1 MPARALQSFC
11 KKRLEGIAPRASRE
25 ALISRDRSFGRVLG
39 AFSLRLLIEQRFGE
53 SSPYSVGIE
62 EEVMIL
68 DAESLALAPEVEVLI
83 GESEQLELPGRL
95 KTELFASVVELNTDI
110 CDSVG
115 GAREALG
122 ELRRAAARIAEENG
136 LRIAAAGSHPFSD
149 PEQQQIAAD
158 PRYKE
163 FVGFAGVSARRQG
176 VSGLHVHVGMPTAD
190 ACYATLEAILPWLP
204 LVLALSANSPF
215 LAGRATGLA
224 SNRAEVLAQLPR
236 AGAPPA
242 FGSYGAWEGFVERL
256 IGLGLADD
264 YTRFWWDVRPHPRF
278 GTLEIRMPDQ
288 PTSLPVTVG
297 LTALLQALCSAVVD
311 EPAKVADR
319 GDYAQNRWAALR
331 FGPSAELIHPDG
343 NRLLPVPELAREL
356 LELVG
361 PAAEEQGSLG
371 EISALD
377 LTTCE
382 GERQLEIG
390 EREGLQAVCAD
401 LVERTLSSA

>member
-1 MPARALQSFC
+1 MPARALQSF
-11 KKRLEGIAPRASRE
+11 PRNRA
-25 ALISRDRSFGRVLG
+25 

-53 SSPYSVGIE
+53 STPFSVGVE

-68 DAESLALAPEVEVLI
+68 DAETLALAPEVELLI
-83 GESEQLELPGRL
+83 AESEKVELPGRL

-110 CDSVG
+110 CNSVG
-115 GAREALG
+115 GAHDALH
-122 ELRRAAARIAEENG
+122 ELRRAASRIAEEND

-176 VSGLHVHVGMPTAD
+176 VSGLHVHVGMSTAE
-190 ACYATLEAILPWLP
+190 ACYATLEGILPWLP
-204 LVLALSANSPF
+204 LVLALSANSPYM
-215 LAGRATGLA
+215 AGRATGLA

-242 FGSYGAWEGFVERL
+242 FGSYGAWESFVERL

-288 PTSLPVTVG
+288 PTSLAVTAA
-297 LTALLQALCSAVVD
+297 LSALLQALCASVD
-311 EPAKVADR
+311 VEQARPAER

-331 FGPSAELIHPDG
+331 FGTGAELIHPDG
-343 NRLLPVPELAREL
+343 TRLVPAPELAREL
-356 LELVG
+356 FELVG
-361 PAAEEQGSLG
+361 PAAEQLATTDELA
-371 EISALD
+371 ALD
-377 LTTCE
+377 PSTCE

-390 EREGLQAVCAD
+390 EREGLKAVCAN
-401 LVERTLSSA
+401 LVQRTLG

>member
-1 MPARALQSFC
+1 MPARALQFSF
-11 KKRLEGIAPRASRE
+11 PR
-25 ALISRDRSFGRVLG
+25 
-39 AFSLRLLIEQRFGE
+39 SLRLSMIEQAFGNSPRF
-53 SSPYSVGIE
+53 SIGIE
-62 EEVMIL
+62 EEVIIL
-68 DAESLALAPEVEVLI
+68 DAESLLLSPSVDALIE
-83 GESEQLELPGRL
+83 ESERRELPGRL
-95 KTELFASVVELNTDI
+95 KTELFASIVELNTDA
-110 CDSVG
+110 CERVADAG
-115 GAREALG
+115 EALST
-122 ELRRAAARIAEENG
+122 LRHAAAAIAAEKD
-136 LRIAAAGSHPFSD
+136 LRIAAAGTHPISD
-149 PEQQQIAAD
+149 PEQEEIASD
-158 PRYKE
+158 PRYQE

-176 VSGLHVHVGMPTAD
+176 VSGLHVHVGMPSAE
-190 ACYATLEAILPWLP
+190 ACYTTLEAILPWLP
-204 LVLALSANSPF
+204 LVLALSANSPY

-224 SNRAEVLAQLPR
+224 SNRAEILAQLPR
-236 AGAPPA
+236 SGAPPA
-242 FGSYGAWEGFVERL
+242 FGGYAAWEAFVERL

>member
-1 MPARALQSFC
+1 
-11 KKRLEGIAPRASRE
+11 
-25 ALISRDRSFGRVLG
+25 
-39 AFSLRLLIEQRFGE
+39 LIEQRFGE
-53 SSPYSVGIE
+53 SSPFSVGVE

-68 DAESLALAPEVEVLI
+68 DAETLALSPSVELLI
-83 GESEQLELPGRL
+83 GESEKLELPGRL
-95 KTELFASVVELNTDI
+95 KTELFASIIELNTDT
-110 CDSVG
+110 CSSVG
-115 GAREALG
+115 EAGEALS

-149 PEQQQIAAD
+149 PEQQQIAPD

-176 VSGLHVHVGMPTAD
+176 VSGLHVHVGIGSAD

-204 LVLALSANSPF
+204 LVLALSANSPY

-288 PTSLPVTVG
+288 PTNLALTVA
-297 LTALLQALCSAVVD
+297 LSALLQALCASVELEAAR
-311 EPAKVADR
+311 PADR

-331 FGPSAELIHPDG
+331 FGTAAELIHPDG
-343 NRLLPVPELAREL
+343 DRLVRAPALAREL
-356 LELVG
+356 LELVA
-361 PAAEEQGSLG
+361 PAAEKLG
-371 EISALD
+371 TTADLTALD
-377 LTTCE
+377 LSSCE
-382 GERQLEIG
+382 GERQLKIG
-390 EREGLQAVCAD
+390 EREGLYAACAD
-401 LVERTLSSA
+401 LVERTLG

>member
-1 MPARALQSFC
+1 
-11 KKRLEGIAPRASRE
+11 
-25 ALISRDRSFGRVLG
+25 
-39 AFSLRLLIEQRFGE
+39 LIEQRFGT
-53 SSPYSVGIE
+53 SSAFSVGVE

-68 DAESLALAPEVEVLI
+68 DAETLALSPSVELLI
-83 GESEQLELPGRL
+83 RASEKVELAGRL

-115 GAREALG
+115 GAHEALRQ
-122 ELRRAAARIAEENG
+122 LRRTAARIAEENG

-149 PEQQQIAAD
+149 PEQQEIAAD

-176 VSGLHVHVGMPTAD
+176 VSGLHVHVGMATAE
-190 ACYATLEAILPWLP
+190 ACYATLEGILPWLP
-204 LVLALSANSPF
+204 LVLALSANSPY

-242 FGSYGAWEGFVERL
+242 FGSYEAWEAFVERL

-288 PTSLPVTVG
+288 STSLAITAAIA
-297 LTALLQALCSAVVD
+297 ALLQALCATVD
-311 EPAKVADR
+311 VEQARPAER

-331 FGPSAELIHPDG
+331 FGTGAELIHPDG
-343 NRLLPVPELAREL
+343 TRLIRVPELTREL
-356 LELVG
+356 LDLLG
-361 PAAEEQGSLG
+361 PAAEELG
-371 EISALD
+371 TTERLAALD
-377 LTTCE
+377 PSTCE

-390 EREGLQAVCAD
+390 AREGLDAVCSD
-401 LVERTLSSA
+401 LVERTLG

>member
-1 MPARALQSFC
+1 MLR
-11 KKRLEGIAPRASRE
+11 I
-25 ALISRDRSFGRVLG
+25 FGREQ
-39 AFSLRLLIEQRFGE
+39 ATISLRPLIEQRFGQ
-53 SSPYSVGIE
+53 SSPFSVGIE

-68 DAESLALAPEVEVLI
+68 DAETLALSPSVELLI
-83 GESEQLELPGRL
+83 GDSEKLQLPGRL
-95 KTELFASVVELNTDI
+95 KTELFASIVELNTDV

-115 GAREALG
+115 EAHEALR
-122 ELRRAAARIAEENG
+122 ELRSAAGQIAGNHG
-136 LRIAAAGSHPFSD
+136 LRLAAAGTHPFSD
-149 PEQQQIAAD
+149 PEQQQIASD

-176 VSGLHVHVGMPTAD
+176 VSGLHVHVGVASAD
-190 ACYATLEAILPWLP
+190 VCYATLEAILPWMP
-204 LVLALSANSPF
+204 LVLALSANSPY

-242 FGSYGAWEGFVERL
+242 FGSYAGWESFVERL

-288 PTSLPVTVG
+288 PTSLG
-297 LTALLQALCSAVVD
+297 LTAALSALLQALCATVEAD
-311 EPAKVADR
+311 EAPTADR

-331 FGPSAELIHPDG
+331 FGTAAELIHPNG
-343 NRLLPVPELAREL
+343 ARLVRVSELAREL
-356 LELVG
+356 LDLVG
-361 PAAEEQGSLG
+361 PATEKLG
-371 EISALD
+371 TAGALSALD
-377 LTTCE
+377 PLSCE

-390 EREGLQAVCAD
+390 ERDGLDAVCAD
-401 LVERTLSSA
+401 LVERTLG